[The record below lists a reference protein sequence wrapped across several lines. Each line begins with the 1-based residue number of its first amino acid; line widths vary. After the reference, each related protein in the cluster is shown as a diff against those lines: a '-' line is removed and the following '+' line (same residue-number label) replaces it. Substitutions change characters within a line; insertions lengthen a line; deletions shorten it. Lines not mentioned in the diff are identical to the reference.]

1 MKCLKTD
8 SYFPDACLGELV
20 LSMKRILFLTA
31 FFSFF
36 SPLEGLPANTKD
48 PQANKAGS
56 TVREKN
62 GMLFP
67 VNKSQDEVVTGK
79 VVDTKGDP
87 LIGVSIKIKGTARGA
102 STDPEGQFR
111 ISANPNAILTIAYV
125 GYETIDFPL
134 KGQRT
139 VRVVLKES
147 VSQLDEVVVVGY
159 GAVRK
164 RDVTGAV
171 GTVSSEE
178 LTSKGTT
185 SVMNALQGE
194 VPGVNIT
201 TNSTRPGSSFSIQIR
216 GQNTL
221 NSGASN
227 PLYVVDGVVMDNI
240 DFLNPADIE
249 KIDILKDAS
258 STAIYGSRGSNGV
271 VLVTTR
277 GAGSVS
283 KTLVSYDGYYGIRSL
298 ARIPDFMDGRE
309 WVDFRTSAY
318 YTYAGQSYNLT
329 AANKKAVLQNSQ
341 MLQQR
346 LYDQDYTDWLDL
358 GTQQGRQQNH
368 YVNISGLAN
377 KLSYNLGIGYQNEK
391 GNFVNEELNKYN
403 TKLSV
408 NNKISDRLTVGANA
422 TLAHQVVGQGSEFG
436 YRDIMRMPVILSAYD
451 AEGNIIRQPG
461 IAASIGGDG
470 NFTSSGNPLL
480 EINSGNQEVRR
491 FDVLASAFLQFT
503 PVDGLELKTTFMPN
517 FNRIRTGRYYGL
529 TPERTQDVA
538 YQGNDERFEYT
549 WDNQITYKKTINK
562 DHNINAT
569 FINSWYKTRFESIEA
584 GAQNLPYNSE
594 WYNLFSGTFVPGNS
608 RSRYSET
615 SLLSYATRVN
625 YDYKGKYLVTG
636 TLRYDGSSKLA
647 DKWKGFPS
655 FALAWRAGEEEF
667 LKKDWLSDLKFRF
680 SYGYSGSNSGIN
692 PYTTQLSPITG
703 ELVWYDFGGSN
714 NVVSGFAPGSPVN
727 TSITWEK
734 TREIDLG
741 VDFGFFRQRFSGTFD
756 YYNKLSDGLL
766 MQRLLAI
773 ESGVA
778 SMTDNIGSVR
788 NKGIEL
794 SLTSMNIRSKNLQ
807 WTTTVNVAYNKNEIV
822 SLYGRKQDVVAESR
836 FIGQPINVIYDYK
849 IDGIWKQSEAAAAA
863 ARGQQPGQ
871 ARPADVNGDNLY
883 TSDDRTILGQVDPK
897 WTGGLSSSLTFKNWD
912 FSFNIFARQGTF
924 VSDNFLA
931 EFGAA
936 NSQRGRPK
944 INFDYYVPPNVPRY
958 DWSSW
963 DLATGSSMAI
973 WGTSG
978 EGREDVRYPAI
989 GNQGAYYGNNGRYTK
1004 ADFIK
1009 VRNIS
1014 LGYTF
1019 PKKMLSKVKLSSL
1032 RLFANVLNP
1041 FTFTSYEGWDPE
1053 FATTSLQNGNGPSSV
1068 TYQFGVNLKF

>member
-1 MKCLKTD
+1 MKCLNTD
-8 SYFPDACLGELV
+8 RLSQKECFHKLV
-20 LSMKRILFLTA
+20 LTMKLPVLLSV
-31 FFSFF
+31 FFSLAMPATGF
-36 SPLEGLPANTKD
+36 PENRVNLEMK
-48 PQANKAGS
+48 
-56 TVREKN
+56 KN
-62 GMLFP
+62 SYWRP
-67 VNKSQDEVVTGK
+67 VNGTGLRAAQDVVVTGK
-79 VVDTKGDP
+79 VVDPKGEP
-87 LIGVSIKIKGTARGA
+87 LIGVSIKIKGTTKGV
-102 STDPEGQFR
+102 STDVEGNFK
-111 ISANPNAILTIAYV
+111 ISTNPNAVLTVAYV

-139 VRVVLKES
+139 VRIALKES

-171 GTVSSEE
+171 GTVSAEE
-178 LTSKGTT
+178 LTAKGTT

-194 VPGVNIT
+194 VAGVNIT

-216 GQNTL
+216 GQNTM
-221 NSGASN
+221 NSGATN
-227 PLYVVDGVVMDNI
+227 PLYVVDGIVMDNI

-277 GAGSVS
+277 GAGSVA
-283 KTLVSYDGYYGIRSL
+283 KTMVSYDGYYGIRSL

-309 WVDFRTSAY
+309 WVKFRTSAY
-318 YTYAGQSYNLT
+318 YTYAGQNYTLKSSDQ
-329 AANKKAVLQNSQ
+329 KAILQNSRL
-341 MLQQR
+341 LQQR

-368 YVNISGLAN
+368 YVNISGLSN
-377 KLSYNLGIGYQNEK
+377 KLSYNFGLGYQNEK
-391 GNFVNEELNKYN
+391 GNFVKEELNKYN

-408 NNKISDRLTVGANA
+408 NNKISDKLTIGANA
-422 TLAHQVVGQGSEFG
+422 TLAHQVVGQGSQYG
-436 YRDIMRMPVILSAYD
+436 YRDIMRMPVILNAYD
-451 AEGNIIRQPG
+451 TDGNIIRQPG
-461 IAASIGGDG
+461 IGASIEGDG
-470 NFTSSGNPLL
+470 NFTSSGNPLI

-491 FDVLASAFLQFT
+491 FDVLGSAFLQFT
-503 PVDGLELKTTFMPN
+503 PVEGLEFKTTFMPN
-517 FNRIRTGRYYGL
+517 FNRTRTGYYYGL

-538 YQGNDERFEYT
+538 YQENEERFEYT

-569 FINSWYKTRFESIEA
+569 LINSWYKTRYETIEA
-584 GAQNLPYNSE
+584 SAQNLPYNSE

-608 RSRYSET
+608 RSWYSET
-615 SLLSYATRVN
+615 SLLSYAARVN

-667 LKKDWLSDLKFRF
+667 LKTPWLSDLKFRF
-680 SYGYSGSNSGIN
+680 SFGYSGSNSGID
-692 PYTTQLSPITG
+692 PYTTQLTPVTD
-703 ELVWYDFGGSN
+703 ELVWYDFGGSQ
-714 NVVSGFAPGSPVN
+714 NVVSGFSPGTPVN
-727 TSITWEK
+727 TNITWEK

-741 VDFGFFRQRFSGTFD
+741 VDFGFFNQRLFGSAD

-766 MQRLLAI
+766 LQRSLAL

-788 NKGIEL
+788 NKGVEF
-794 SLTSMNIRSKNLQ
+794 SLTSLNIRSKDLQ
-807 WTTTVNVAYNKNEIV
+807 WSTTLNLAYNKNEIV
-822 SLYGRKQDVVAESR
+822 TLYGRKQDVVAESR
-836 FIGQPINVIYDYK
+836 FIGQPINVIYDYRV
-849 IDGIWKQSEAAAAA
+849 DGIWKQSEAAEAMAM
-863 ARGQQPGQ
+863 GQQPGQ
-871 ARPADVNGDNLY
+871 ARPVDVNGDGLF

-897 WTGGLSSSLTFKNWD
+897 WTGGISSSLTFRNWD
-912 FSFNIFARQGTF
+912 FSFNVFGRQGTF
-924 VSDNFLA
+924 VNDNFLA

-936 NSQRGRPK
+936 NAQRGRPK
-944 INFDYYVPPNVPRY
+944 IDFDYYVPQNVPRY

-963 DLATGSSMAI
+963 NLDNGYPLAV
-973 WGTSG
+973 WGNSG
-978 EGREDVRYPAI
+978 EGHEDAKYPAI
-989 GNQGAYYGNNGRYTK
+989 NNQGAYYGNNGRYTK

-1019 PKKMLSKVKLSSL
+1019 SKKMLAKVKLNSL
-1032 RLFANVLNP
+1032 RIYANVLNP

-1053 FATTSLQNGNGPSSV
+1053 FATTSLQNGNGPSNV